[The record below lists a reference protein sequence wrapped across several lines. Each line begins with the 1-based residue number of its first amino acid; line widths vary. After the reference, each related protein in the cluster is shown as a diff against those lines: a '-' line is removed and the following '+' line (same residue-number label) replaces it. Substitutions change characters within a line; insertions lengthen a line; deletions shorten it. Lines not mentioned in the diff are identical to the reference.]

1 MKEKQLIYE
10 KNVNMKNNH
19 KYKIPALLLI
29 LLISL
34 LKVFS
39 QQEGDS
45 LGHYLEIA
53 AKNNPGVLQKFTEYK
68 AALQKIPQAGSLPDP
83 ELNLGVFLQPMEL
96 VSGNQVADI
105 RLMQMFPWFGVL
117 KNARDEMSLMANAK
131 FELFRDAKLNLYY
144 DIQRTWYDLIKYRQ
158 EIRLSESYV
167 EILKTIERL
176 TLIRFKSPL
185 TDERGSSSGGIIPG
199 ALPPAPSLS
208 DGMKKM
214 GAGNANITATGADQ
228 GSGSMTANTMGAQT
242 TGSGLADIYRIQIE
256 IGDLENNIE
265 SLKNL
270 IRTLSARFNS
280 YLNRQVMSPVS
291 LPDTLIPEILES
303 SLAAVTDSMLANNP
317 MLGML
322 KYEHQ
327 SLEARSRM
335 VTAMGYPMVGLGI
348 NYSLINKSEMS
359 ASSMNGKD
367 MIMPMVTVTIP
378 LYRKKYNALK
388 TETELMKNANSLG
401 SESLSNSLK
410 AEFYEALQLYQ
421 DASRRQ
427 KLYADQSQLADN
439 SLSIMLK
446 SFSSSGASLTE
457 ILRVR
462 QQTLDFKLKEVEA
475 IADFNTSVAWLR
487 RLGNLQL

>member
-1 MKEKQLIYE
+1 MKED
-10 KNVNMKNNH
+10 MKRKL
-19 KYKIPALLLI
+19 KYKMSALLI
-29 LLISL
+29 LVIVSWF
-34 LKVFS
+34 KAFS

-45 LGHYLEIA
+45 LANYLEIA

-105 RLMQMFPWFGVL
+105 RLMQMFPWSGVL

-144 DIQRTWYDLIKYRQ
+144 DMQRTWYDLIKYRQ
-158 EIRLSESYV
+158 EIKISESNV
-167 EILKTIERL
+167 KILKTIERL

-185 TDERGSSSGGIIPG
+185 TDERGSSSGGIIAG
-199 ALPPAPSLS
+199 VLPPAPSS
-208 DGMKKM
+208 VSEGMQKM
-214 GAGNANITATGADQ
+214 GAGNANNTATGAEQ
-228 GSGSMTANTMGAQT
+228 GSGSMTANTMEART
-242 TGSGLADIYRIQIE
+242 TGSGLADLYRIQIE

-280 YLNRQVMSPVS
+280 YLNRPVISPVS
-291 LPDTLIPEILES
+291 LPDTLIAAILGS
-303 SLAAVTDSMLANNP
+303 PMAVVDSMIKNNP

-335 VTAMGYPMVGLGI
+335 VTAMGYPMVGLGV

-378 LYRKKYNALK
+378 LYRKKYNAMK
-388 TETELMKNANSLG
+388 TEAELMKRANSLG

-446 SFSSSGASLTE
+446 SFASSGASLTE

-462 QQTLDFKLKEVEA
+462 QQTLDYKLKEVEA
-475 IADFNTSVAWLR
+475 ITDFNTSVAWLR